1 MNHYIV
7 KCHGINLST
16 NRFEVPEDTCI
27 ITVTATGVSLKDLIV
42 KMSRL
47 SVSILAKNPP
57 VELFERGNTSKVKT
71 DECGRYETYLRRH
84 IEPKIDEDGEIIK
97 EGEVG
102 DPNIIFRNHLPG
114 DVLPDIYLSTDEPNP
129 ERKKF
134 FGIHTKIPGNAI
146 QIENREIH
154 MNLTALLQEKKG
166 GVYILFVCRTDEG
179 LHMFKSKFKTD
190 PEFREFVNLYL
201 SIRQQ
206 GRNADEFLDA
216 IHPSVS
222 PILQDLGDKGIPDV
236 LQAMSYLNDTP
247 PPPLALSRKHSQTTD
262 ENEEEVEKIMKTLIE
277 KRAVKLTALQ
287 NEIDRLTSEEFR
299 KGKSKETIQYIDEN
313 IDEKISEL
321 REEMRKIEMKRLPP
335 ISTIRRDT
343 HYPEIDGGKT
353 KRKRRKQRRKSN
365 KYKRR

>member
-1 MNHYIV
+1 MNHFIV

-16 NRFEVPEDTCI
+16 KFFEVPEDTCI
-27 ITVTATGVSLKDLIV
+27 ITVTATGVSLRDLIV

-47 SVSILAKNPP
+47 SVRILATDPP
-57 VELFERGNTSKVKT
+57 VELFELGNTSKVKT
-71 DECGRYETYLRRH
+71 DQCRTFESYLRKH
-84 IEPKIDEDGEIIK
+84 VEPKIDEDGEIIK

-134 FGIHTKIPGNAI
+134 FGIHTKIPRQAI
-146 QIENREIH
+146 QIESEEMH
-154 MNLTALLQEKKG
+154 MNLTSLLEQKKG
-166 GVYILFVCRTDEG
+166 GVYILFVCRTDQG
-179 LHMFKSKFKTD
+179 LHLFKSKFKTN

-201 SIRQQ
+201 NIRQQ
-206 GRNADEFLDA
+206 GKNADKLLSGVD
-216 IHPSVS
+216 PSLS
-222 PILQDLGDKGIPDV
+222 SILQDLGDKGIPDIV
-236 LQAMSYLNDTP
+236 QAMSYLYDTP

-262 ENEEEVEKIMKTLIE
+262 ENEVEVEKITKKLIA
-277 KRAVKLTALQ
+277 KNSIQLPALQ
-287 NEIDRLTSEEFR
+287 NEIDKLSSDEFR
-299 KGKSKETIQYIDEN
+299 RDKSTETIQYIDQ
-313 IDEKISEL
+313 KIVEL
-321 REEMRKIEMKRLPP
+321 RKEMRKLEKLP

-353 KRKRRKQRRKSN
+353 KRKRRKKSN

>member
-16 NRFEVPEDTCI
+16 KLFVVPDDTYV
-27 ITVTATGVSLKDLIV
+27 ITVTATGVSLTDLIE
-42 KMSRL
+42 KMSRV
-47 SVSILAKNPP
+47 SVQLLAKETP
-57 VELFERGNTSKVKT
+57 VELFTPGNTTKKKT
-71 DECGRYETYLRRH
+71 DECRRFESYLRKRV
-84 IEPKIDEDGEIIK
+84 EPKIEEGEITK
-97 EGEVG
+97 GEPG

-129 ERKKF
+129 DRKQF
-134 FGIHTKIPGNAI
+134 FGIHTKKPKKALT
-146 QIENREIH
+146 IENRELH
-154 MNLTALLQEKKG
+154 MNLSTFIEGKK

-262 ENEEEVEKIMKTLIE
+262 ENEAEVEKIMKTLIE

-287 NEIDRLTSEEFR
+287 NEIDKLSSAEFR
-299 KGKSKETIQYIDEN
+299 RDKSAETIQYIDEN
-313 IDEKISEL
+313 IDEK
-321 REEMRKIEMKRLPP
+321 
-335 ISTIRRDT
+335 
-343 HYPEIDGGKT
+343 Y
-353 KRKRRKQRRKSN
+353 QN
-365 KYKRR
+365 